1 MRHIDALSKHFAAK
15 LRFYDPGIMLLDS
28 EHRPAKS
35 KRLACFCVQQQRR
48 VGSRAALISAGSG
61 A

>member
-1 MRHIDALSKHFAAK
+1 
-15 LRFYDPGIMLLDS
+15 MLLES

>member
-1 MRHIDALSKHFAAK
+1 
-15 LRFYDPGIMLLDS
+15 LLES

-35 KRLACFCVQQQRR
+35 KRLACFCVQKQRR
-48 VGSRAALISAGSG
+48 AGSRAALISPGSG